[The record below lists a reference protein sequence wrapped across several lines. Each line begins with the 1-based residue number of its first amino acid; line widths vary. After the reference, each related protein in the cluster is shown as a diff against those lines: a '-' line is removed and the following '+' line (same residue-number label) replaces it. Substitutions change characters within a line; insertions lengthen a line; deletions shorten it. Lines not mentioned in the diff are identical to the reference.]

1 MPLSAPDVMG
11 PIRLSICAS
20 VDSQAC
26 QIYARGC
33 HVVRYSLVQSTNSR
47 SCCVA
52 PASHKARPALPE
64 MSPSPIVPFL
74 TSVPSGHVPSAVVA
88 KVCVNATAT
97 PTVLPP
103 IVWMD
108 VTCVT
113 VGACV
118 GASAATGPPP
128 PAAAWA
134 EAREKRGRSR
144 RRAARCIIA
153 SEARDKAVEGWKKK
167 LCREHRSI
175 LRWNKA
181 MHSTRGLRSFRP
193 GS

>member
-1 MPLSAPDVMG
+1 MPLSARYAIE
-11 PIRLSICAS
+11 PIPLSICEI
-20 VDSQAC
+20 VDFQVH
-26 QIYARGC
+26 QDYARGC
-33 HVVRYSLVQSTNSR
+33 HIVRYPLVQSFKNPLSR
-47 SCCVA
+47 CVA
-52 PASHKARPALPE
+52 PAFHEAPLAVPE

-74 TSVPSGHVPSAVVA
+74 TPVPSGHVPRAVVA

-153 SEARDKAVEGWKKK
+153 SEARDEG
-167 LCREHRSI
+167 R
-175 LRWNKA
+175 
-181 MHSTRGLRSFRP
+181 
-193 GS
+193 

>member
-1 MPLSAPDVMG
+1 MRRIEYAACCSGCDGAYTAVYMRDCRLPSLPNIGSRLPCR
-11 PIRLSICAS
+11 PIFSCT
-20 VDSQAC
+20 
-26 QIYARGC
+26 
-33 HVVRYSLVQSTNSR
+33 VQSENSR

-52 PASHKARPALPE
+52 PASHEAPPALPE

-88 KVCVNATAT
+88 KVCVNSTAT

-144 RRAARCIIA
+144 RRAVTCIIA
-153 SEARDKAVEGWKKK
+153 SEAPDEG
-167 LCREHRSI
+167 R
-175 LRWNKA
+175 
-181 MHSTRGLRSFRP
+181 
-193 GS
+193 